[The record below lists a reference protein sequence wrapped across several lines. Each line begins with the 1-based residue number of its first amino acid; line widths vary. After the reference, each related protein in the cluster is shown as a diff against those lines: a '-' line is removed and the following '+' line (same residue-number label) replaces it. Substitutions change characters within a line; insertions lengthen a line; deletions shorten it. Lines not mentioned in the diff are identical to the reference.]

1 MQKIIK
7 HLLTDKSI
15 FIALVLSIF
24 ILIVSL
30 IPINSKLLDEVK
42 YSDKVV
48 HVLFYLTLCLS
59 WLFYFRAKQKI
70 KQKFIIAFGIF
81 VYGIIIE
88 VLQSDFTTY
97 RTGSLFDVLANTVGI
112 AIGLLVFEKLYKF
125 LIKYTHTQKNDI

>member
-30 IPINSKLLDEVK
+30 VPINNKLLDEIK
-42 YSDKVV
+42 YSDKVI

-59 WLFYFRAKQKI
+59 WLFYFKTKNKI
-70 KQKFIIAFGIF
+70 KQKFIIALGIF

-97 RTGSLFDVLANTVGI
+97 RTGSLYDVLANTVGI
-112 AIGLLVFEKLYKF
+112 VIGLLIFKKLYKI
-125 LIKYTHTQKNDI
+125 LIKQTEQ